1 MAEDVNVE
9 EEKGQGAD
17 AQQTFDG
24 LTPLVDTITPLAA
37 ADVLRAGDGSL
48 DWEEPLASQ
57 SLTTIHTGCRPTDI
71 DLMAKLMPE
80 GEDIIGSEEITVA
93 EQGSEAEL
101 ADVEPSKIA
110 IDPDDR
116 PASEAEQARGAELQ
130 QPDQDLPAPPEN
142 PAEPKG
148 NTTDEIEVAP
158 ATRTEATIDGGN
170 GNDQIGGVEGADVI
184 DGGTRNDHV
193 MGGAGDYL
201 FIFGAGD
208 GADYL
213 AGGDGWSDAVQLDGV
228 DGGSGAGAGRALQA
242 DEGVDYTET
251 ESGIEKNTGVIT
263 LDDGNELTF
272 DSVEKLEW

>member
-1 MAEDVNVE
+1 MAEDFNIE
-9 EEKGQGAD
+9 EEEGQGAD
-17 AQQTFDG
+17 AQQTSDD
-24 LTPLVDTITPLAA
+24 LTPLADTITPLDA

-57 SLTTIHTGCRPTDI
+57 SLTTIHTGSRPTDI

-80 GEDIIGSEEITVA
+80 GESIVDSEEITVV

-116 PASEAEQARGAELQ
+116 AASEAEQAGGAKLQ
-130 QPDQDLPAPPEN
+130 QPDQDLPAPAEN
-142 PAEPKG
+142 AAEPIV
-148 NTTDEIEVAP
+148 NTTDEIEVTP
-158 ATRTEATIDGGN
+158 ATGTEATIDGGN

-193 MGGAGDYL
+193 MSGAGDYL

-228 DGGSGAGAGRALQA
+228 DGGSGAGAGWALQA

-251 ESGIEKNTGVIT
+251 ESGIEKNPDVIT
-263 LDDGNELTF
+263 IDDGNELTF